1 MASKAHQFI
10 SDLLA
15 RRMCMDGYEVVSF
28 EGYSET
34 ENDFR
39 TLPPKIKRHRPD
51 LIGIKKDTLVIGEAK
66 TAGDICLRT
75 REQIE
80 DYVACSNNIKGKS
93 LSIYIGVPIS
103 IKGDIENIV
112 EKVNGEKVV
121 TIFTVPDRLLPI

>member
-1 MASKAHQFI
+1 
-10 SDLLA
+10 
-15 RRMCMDGYEVVSF
+15 
-28 EGYSET
+28 
-34 ENDFR
+34 
-39 TLPPKIKRHRPD
+39 LPPKIKRHRPD